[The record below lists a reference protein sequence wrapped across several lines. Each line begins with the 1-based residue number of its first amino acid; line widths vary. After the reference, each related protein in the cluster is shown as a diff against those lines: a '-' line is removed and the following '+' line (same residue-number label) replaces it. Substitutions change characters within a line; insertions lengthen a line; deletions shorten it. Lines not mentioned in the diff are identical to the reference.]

1 MFRSLAEDVKKVIY
15 VTSGEVVRT
24 CDGDELKEQ
33 ASKDVQHWSKGS
45 IHKGDDGASTGEGL
59 LSLGQDVAG
68 WKLAAFPDGPRV
80 GSAIFVEEV
89 INQGGSDVL
98 RCAGNGSKDLRVKEG
113 FVNGLMV

>member
-24 CDGDELKEQ
+24 CEGDELKEQ
-33 ASKDVQHWSKGS
+33 ASKDVQHWSERS
-45 IHKGDDGASTGEGL
+45 IHKGDDGTSTGEVL

-89 INQGGSDVL
+89 INQGGSDVS
-98 RCAGNGSKDLRVKEG
+98 RCVGNGSKDLRVKEG